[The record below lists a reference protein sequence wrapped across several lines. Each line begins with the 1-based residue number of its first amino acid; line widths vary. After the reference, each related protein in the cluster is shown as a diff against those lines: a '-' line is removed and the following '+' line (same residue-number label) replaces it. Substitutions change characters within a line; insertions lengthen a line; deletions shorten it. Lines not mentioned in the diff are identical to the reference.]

1 MVESLT
7 VKLGLKADG
16 FRKGLASARR
26 GVKGLNGALG
36 MLGVGASVGAF
47 MAAGRGALQMADDLG
62 TTATKLGVTTDF
74 LQEFNFAAE
83 QSGVSAEAAQ
93 NGFQRFS
100 RGLAQAQFG
109 GGELAKSLQAMGI
122 ALTDQNGKTK
132 DAQTV
137 FSEFADGLANTQ
149 NSSEKV
155 MHAFNAFGRSGV
167 DMIAMLNNGSAGFE
181 ELRQQA
187 REAGVVLEED
197 HIAQLDKADKSM
209 KKFGQQAKVMFATFL
224 SKGIRAFKI
233 GQNVAEKY
241 FDMMFANVGKIG
253 RALKK
258 FFTFDLDGAIDEVAS
273 LELEY
278 ESIGEMID
286 AATKEV
292 DKQLDLEKKLTEE
305 TKKRQAAVQQTTKHI
320 QEQQKAEQKM
330 LDAKG
335 KLQTKKRDRSLLTL
349 DDLAEKEGK
358 LEKTDPVIARLRQ
371 QLKFSQAGLSHT
383 GGALKLSAQQERAL
397 LLAEK
402 AKLYEELGK
411 SLAGQLNFGRSQR
424 AFAMADEIRKM
435 NPYLKSSERNPMKV
449 MEDQLAEA
457 KKQVEELRK
466 VSAPLQQ
473 NFPLKM
479 Q

>member
-36 MLGVGASVGAF
+36 MLGMGASVGGFLAVS
-47 MAAGRGALQMADDLG
+47 RSALKMADDLG
-62 TTATKLGVTTDF
+62 TNAAKLGVTTDF
-74 LQEFNFAAE
+74 LQEFGYAAE
-83 QSGVSAEAAQ
+83 QSGVSSDQATIA
-93 NGFQRFS
+93 FQRFS
-100 RGLAQAQFG
+100 RRLAQAQQG
-109 GGELAKSLQAMGI
+109 GGELLPTLQQLNIG
-122 ALTDQNGKTK
+122 LTNADGTARSAESVFK
-132 DAQTV
+132 D
-137 FSEFADGLANTQ
+137 FADGIQATTDPSAKLL
-149 NSSEKV
+149 
-155 MHAFNAFGRSGV
+155 HAFKAFDSEGV
-167 DMIAMLNNGSAGFE
+167 NLIAMLQNGSAGFE

-187 REAGVVLEED
+187 REAGVVLEEE

-224 SKGIRAFKI
+224 SKGVRAFKI
-233 GQNVAEKY
+233 GQKAAEKY

-253 RALKK
+253 RAIKK

-278 ESIGEMID
+278 ESIGDVID

-305 TKKRQAAVQQTTKHI
+305 TKKRQAAVQQTTKQI
-320 QEQQKAEQKM
+320 QEQKKEEQKM

-335 KLQTKKRDRSLLTL
+335 KLQTKKQDRSLLTL
-349 DDLAEKEGK
+349 DALAEKEGK
-358 LEKTDPVIARLRQ
+358 LEQTDPVIAKLRQ
-371 QLKFSQAGLSHT
+371 QLKFSQAGLSQT

-402 AKLYEELGK
+402 AKLCEELGK
-411 SLAGQLNFGRSQR
+411 SLAGQLQFPGAAS
-424 AFAMADEIRKM
+424 
-435 NPYLKSSERNPMKV
+435 V
-449 MEDQLAEA
+449 
-457 KKQVEELRK
+457 
-466 VSAPLQQ
+466 PLQW
-473 NFPLKM
+473 LTRSAR
-479 Q
+479 